1 MKINKIDD
9 SKNFYTVLLE
19 DRGDDFKGV
28 YFTEIKGNDKKGY
41 FPVKKY
47 ISSLIYI
54 QKKIRAEKSNY
65 FKVIWFDGNIEHSKY
80 IKASNLF
87 NDGYKDSDD
96 FIYMINNGLLITNK
110 CKGLLI
116 DYLKNQSLN
125 VPEIEGTEN
134 MGWHS
139 SGEYVANGFS
149 TTEDI
154 IFTGLSAF
162 KFSKRGDETLYKE
175 RLLKIYSENAIVFAI
190 NSYMNSAYFLKFLG
204 NEMNQTLALNGI
216 TSKGKSTVG
225 KLSLSLGTNPRN
237 FYSLNSTKGNI
248 ESTLKHSNHAK
259 CFFDEV
265 AETNLTKEDRKN
277 LIYSLAN
284 GSERGRLKKS
294 LTEGTFQSNSVS
306 DEDKNS
312 LVYTVL
318 IAGEE
323 SFLQG
328 IDTNGSGIQARYLEI
343 VLPEDMPL
351 WESINTPEEAED
363 LNRFIHE
370 NYGFIDEDYIKYVKD
385 NKETII
391 FEYDKKL
398 LEVREEVEEASNVF
412 KRKVR
417 ILAYTYVSSL
427 ILARLLTKDEDLIRE
442 MCKNSFEAFK
452 KVLFNDI
459 QESNFDK
466 YKETL
471 SHLQDTMYKYLDDLN
486 NIEENRN
493 IIKKLGY
500 IKSNSTFKEFSIL
513 SNCFSEFCSLI
524 GLDEKL
530 FIAYLK
536 SKKLLIS
543 DEGRNTKKMMFNK
556 ARANYYHIRIPHS
569 FFISKEEEDLEDL
582 EDIKNAWSNS

>member
-1 MKINKIDD
+1 MRINKINDT
-9 SKNFYTVLLE
+9 KNFYTLQLE
-19 DRGDDFKGV
+19 NREDEPKGV
-28 YFTEIKGNDKKGY
+28 YYTEIKGNDKKGY
-41 FPVKKY
+41 FPVKTY
-47 ISSLIYI
+47 VSTLVYI
-54 QKKIRAEKSNY
+54 QQKIRSEKSNY
-65 FKVIWFDGNIEHSKY
+65 FKVVWFDGDREYTKY

-87 NDGYKDSDD
+87 NDSYKDSDD
-96 FIYMINNGLLITNK
+96 LIFMINNGLLIANK
-110 CKGLLI
+110 CKGLLV

-134 MGWHS
+134 TGWHP

-149 TTEDI
+149 TTTDT

-162 KFSKRGDETLYKE
+162 KFSKKGDATLYKE
-175 RLLKIYSENAIVFAI
+175 RLLKLYSENPLVFAI
-190 NSYMNSAYFLKFLG
+190 NSYMNSSYFLTFLG
-204 NEMNQTLALNGI
+204 NEMNQTLALNGL

-225 KLSLSLGTNPRN
+225 KLALSLGGTPKN
-237 FYSLNSTKGNI
+237 FHSLNSTKGSI

-294 LTEGTFQSNSVS
+294 ITEGTFQSNTVS
-306 DEDKNS
+306 DDDKNS

-328 IDTNGSGIQARYLEI
+328 IDLNGTGIQARYLEI
-343 VLPEDMPL
+343 VLPQDTPL

-363 LNRFIHE
+363 LNRFIHD
-370 NYGFIDEDYIKYVKD
+370 NYGHIDEDFIKYVKD
-385 NKETII
+385 NKEYLI

-398 LEVREEVEEASNVF
+398 AEVREEIEEASNVF

-427 ILARLLTKDEDLIRE
+427 ILARLLIKDEEIVKVI
-442 MCKNSFEAFK
+442 CNNSFEAFK
-452 KVLFNDI
+452 KVLFTDI
-459 QESNFDK
+459 EESSVDR

-486 NIEENRN
+486 NVDENRN
-493 IIKKLGY
+493 LIKKLGY
-500 IKSNSTFKEFSIL
+500 FKSNAVYKEFSIL
-513 SNCFSEFCSLI
+513 SNCFAEFCTLLN
-524 GLDEKL
+524 LDEKL
-530 FIAYLK
+530 FIGYLK
-536 SKKLLIS
+536 QNNLLVC

-556 ARANYYHIRIPHS
+556 ARANYYNIKIPHS
-569 FFISKEEEDLEDL
+569 FFITKEEEDLEDM
-582 EDIKNAWSNS
+582 EDIKKAWAN